1 MFLSDILAV
10 KQSDGIGEDNFGK
23 GFTECA
29 SEVTKFLKNMPDIHP
44 NLQARLLEHLVRYK
58 DIDQTQSSSN
68 STAGNSIIYVPP
80 ATQTTT
86 KVQQLPIATTI
97 FANSDNIVQC
107 MEQVPDAALQYAN
120 ISTSSNSETHHVLH
134 KKQHVTC
141 TTGNQSSN
149 AFGNFQNITDRVT
162 PQLNSIQKLNLT
174 SNSLQIGNIGNMISG
189 FQIIPTR
196 LESGQTAYIIPTN
209 IVANTCIPNYIVPV
223 LPSTCINPAS
233 RQIHQQ
239 PETSRTSSTSPE
251 TSRTSSTSCV
261 TKTQNNIGTKYTL
274 SRPSELITKDSTN
287 RLNINIDG
295 NFTPTLGYLINNSTT
310 TNEEN
315 GHTSRDSHENSHT
328 SRDLHDNCH
337 TSRDLHENSHTSRDL
352 HDPVDQH
359 IQNGPLED
367 NVWRPW

>member
-10 KQSDGIGEDNFGK
+10 KPSDGIGEDNFGK

-68 STAGNSIIYVPP
+68 STAGNSSIYVPP
-80 ATQTTT
+80 STQTTT

-97 FANSDNIVQC
+97 FANNDTIVQC

-120 ISTSSNSETHHVLH
+120 ISTSSTPEPHHVLH

-141 TTGNQSSN
+141 STGNQSSN
-149 AFGNFQNITDRVT
+149 AFCNLQNITDRVT
-162 PQLNSIQKLNLT
+162 PQLNSIQQLNLT
-174 SNSLQIGNIGNMISG
+174 SNNLQFGNIGNMISG

-233 RQIHQQ
+233 RQIHQSQQ

-261 TKTQNNIGTKYTL
+261 TKTQNNIGTKYTH
-274 SRPSELITKDSTN
+274 SRPNELNTKDSTN
-287 RLNINIDG
+287 RLNINMDS
-295 NFTPTLGYLINNSTT
+295 NFTPTLGYLNNHSTT
-310 TNEEN
+310 TNDEN
-315 GHTSRDSHENSHT
+315 GHTSRD
-328 SRDLHDNCH
+328 LHNCH

-359 IQNGPLED
+359 IPNEPLED